1 MILDLLQTL
10 GVACGI
16 LGAVLTADATAR
28 RRRQG
33 FGVWIVANAAWV
45 AAATLT
51 KNPYMLVMFGFYL
64 LTAAKGHRANRANRE
79 ASP

>member
-1 MILDLLQTL
+1 MMLDLLQAV

-45 AAATLT
+45 AAASV
-51 KNPYMLVMFGFYL
+51 P
-64 LTAAKGHRANRANRE
+64 
-79 ASP
+79 P